1 MYFYSYWLF
10 QRVNLTNIQHLS
22 VKFNVPPVQ
31 QLPQGWWWKKCIF
44 GGILSDNKGPY
55 GI

>member
-22 VKFNVPPVQ
+22 VKFYVPPFHLFRNFSKV
-31 QLPQGWWWKKCIF
+31 GG
-44 GGILSDNKGPY
+44 GGIYLHHDNRKY
-55 GI
+55 NF